1 MTNGCIAADEHF
13 LKRFVEHCGATRRL
27 SEIDTRTVRQFVERL
42 RTMPGRRGGTLDDAT
57 IRHHLN
63 AISNMYRRARAEG
76 WAPKGHD
83 PVGDLLE
90 KPRGNPDEPLWLE
103 VSEAALYLAA
113 AQKRPKSRAAT
124 LQQPVPFGYELIA
137 TYLLTGGRQDEVL
150 GLEISDVDLARKTL
164 TFRPNQ
170 WRRLKTTKSHRTVP
184 LWPQLRQILRAYL
197 AGPNA
202 PSGRLLFPSYRT
214 GEERMLTDIRKLLD
228 RVTERVGTLYVI
240 DQGARR
246 RAKRSEIRTKVFRH
260 TYITAR
266 LQTLDRGAPLSLWT
280 VAREVGHSGTGMI
293 ERVYGHLGEVR
304 HRAATVEYRVSQHRR
319 VLRGRLQLV
328 A

>member
-1 MTNGCIAADEHF
+1 M
-13 LKRFVEHCGATRRL
+13 
-27 SEIDTRTVRQFVERL
+27 
-42 RTMPGRRGGTLDDAT
+42 MPGRCGRALADAT

-76 WAPKGHD
+76 WVPKGHD
-83 PVGDLLE
+83 PVGDLFD
-90 KPRGNPDEPLWLE
+90 KPMGRADEPLWLE

-113 AQKRPKSRAAT
+113 AHKCPAGPAAT
-124 LQQPVPFGYELIA
+124 GQPPVPFSYELIA

-150 GLEISDVDLARKTL
+150 GLEISDVDLARKTV
-164 TFRPNQ
+164 TFRPNR

-184 LWPQLRQILRAYL
+184 LWPQLGQILRSYL
-197 AGPNA
+197 GGRDA
-202 PSGRLLFPSYRT
+202 PTGRLLFPSYRT
-214 GEERMLTDIRKLLD
+214 GSERMLTDIRKLLD
-228 RVTERVGTLYVI
+228 RVTERAGTVYLM
-240 DQGARR
+240 DHGGRR
-246 RAKRSEIRTKVFRH
+246 KAVLGEIRTKVFRH

-266 LQTLDRGAPLSLWT
+266 LQTLDHGAPVSPWT

-304 HRAATVEYRVSQHRR
+304 HRAGVVEYRVRQHRR
-319 VLRGRLQLV
+319 ALRGRLELV